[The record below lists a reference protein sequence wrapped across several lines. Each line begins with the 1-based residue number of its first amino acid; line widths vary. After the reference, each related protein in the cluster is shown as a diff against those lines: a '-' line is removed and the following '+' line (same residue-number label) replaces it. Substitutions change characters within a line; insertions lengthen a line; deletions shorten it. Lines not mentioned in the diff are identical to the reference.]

1 MEVVSIDRIRIA
13 TALRSGW
20 QAMRVLQNEPTLD
33 ILRYVVSDED
43 DALVIEGDK
52 TLVPDLDGLY
62 AAAFPRLKKRKRI
75 DGLISYADSDLV
87 FIVYDTEILLTD
99 KILYQGMRYEVLD
112 VAWHSSSGKCR
123 FEASRVK

>member
-20 QAMRVLQNEPTLD
+20 QAMRILQNEPTLD

-43 DALVIEGDK
+43 DALVVEGDS
-52 TLVPDLDGLY
+52 TLVPGLTDILV
-62 AAAFPRLKKRKRI
+62 AAFPRLKKRKRI
-75 DGLISYADSDLV
+75 DGLISYADSDLI
-87 FIVYDTEILLTD
+87 FIIYDTEVLLTD

>member
-43 DALVIEGDK
+43 DALVVEGDS
-52 TLVPDLDGLY
+52 TLVPGLTDILV
-62 AAAFPRLKKRKRI
+62 AAFPRLKKRKRI
-75 DGLISYADSDLV
+75 DGLISYGDSDLV
-87 FIVYDTEILLTD
+87 FIIYDTEVLLTD